1 LDNDILEF
9 YGDAELYKF
18 MSDWLFDSYTV
29 YPDGKRNNQLSSEK
43 TVGQLSEIRKNY
55 INKKTLAHCL
65 RLKQLDQ
72 FVLLGKSDLN
82 NNAADSDSI
91 LEDVFEALIGAV
103 KVDSERRNDTYYL
116 TIGYTNSKDAVK
128 TVCHNL
134 YEMISFEKDWLKEI
148 LDFCNYYEV
157 EPHFQKS
164 GYSDN
169 WTCYLTIPGMN
180 IKSEGKGKTFE
191 IARMSACQN
200 AMHDCDIYDMKQDV
214 GEADSALILCG
225 DEAMLVDTGN
235 SDQGSMIRLYLKQ
248 HNVNGLKYLLL
259 THSDRDHIGGAA
271 SVISN
276 IEIENLFMC
285 RYEKDND
292 VYANMMNEINYKNMS
307 WSTPDVGA
315 EYQLGD
321 ATITI
326 IAPNRDYDNPND
338 SSIAFVIRHGED
350 SFIFTGDAEETAEAD
365 IVNNGLDISADV
377 YYVGHHGSHTSST
390 QPFLDKVNPKYAVI
404 SCAKDNEY
412 GHPHI
417 ETMEKLKAMGVSLFR
432 TDDQGSIICYSDNN
446 GISFNAEP
454 SDNWANGNAEINESM
469 STQVV
474 NSMVEATNAVEEEQI
489 SEELEITYVLNT
501 NSMKFHKPSC
511 DSVNDMKEKNRQD
524 VTLNRDEVI
533 ELGYQGCK
541 RCNP

>member
-1 LDNDILEF
+1 MSVKRMITICGML
-9 YGDAELYKF
+9 F
-18 MSDWLFDSYTV
+18 M
-29 YPDGKRNNQLSSEK
+29 
-43 TVGQLSEIRKNY
+43 
-55 INKKTLAHCL
+55 
-65 RLKQLDQ
+65 
-72 FVLLGKSDLN
+72 
-82 NNAADSDSI
+82 
-91 LEDVFEALIGAV
+91 
-103 KVDSERRNDTYYL
+103 
-116 TIGYTNSKDAVK
+116 
-128 TVCHNL
+128 
-134 YEMISFEKDWLKEI
+134 MSF
-148 LDFCNYYEV
+148 F
-157 EPHFQKS
+157 
-164 GYSDN
+164 
-169 WTCYLTIPGMN
+169 
-180 IKSEGKGKTFE
+180 
-191 IARMSACQN
+191 SACGN
-200 AMHDCDIYDMKQDV
+200 ESISVTESTPTDVRAVVHDEEITIDDTEEVVDVLQDEMVAPVPTEEVMQTVDELEPMEVHFIDV
-214 GEADSALILCG
+214 GEADSALIICG

-235 SDQGSMIRLYLKQ
+235 PDQGSMIRLYLKQ

-321 ATITI
+321 AIITI

-338 SSIAFVIRHGED
+338 SSIAFVIRHGEN

-474 NSMVEATNAVEEEQI
+474 NAMMEATNAVEEEQI

-524 VTLNRDEVI
+524 VSLSRDEVL